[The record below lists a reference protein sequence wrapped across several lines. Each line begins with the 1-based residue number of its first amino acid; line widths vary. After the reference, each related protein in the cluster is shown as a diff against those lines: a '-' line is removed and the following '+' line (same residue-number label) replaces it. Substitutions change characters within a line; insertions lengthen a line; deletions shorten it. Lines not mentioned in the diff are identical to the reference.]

1 MLRNPGL
8 LSLGP
13 LFHFVWFSLVTAP
26 GYSSPSSPCYLLD
39 LKQDHSIPGFQ
50 PPGASIRSRIQPGS
64 LLGRAAAASPSSFPA
79 HLSNRPAFSPPM
91 SRALP
96 LLPLAPIHHRIF
108 PDFQTT
114 LTYWPGSA
122 LWSQVCFLSPTS
134 RISAWWNQGLCLVHA
149 AFPAPSMVPDTQKV
163 IKKGFLIN
171 RCYSAFIKERE
182 EKVLEKKSS
191 GRKRLLTMRKYN
203 ALNNMKICCERLQ
216 EACWISPSP
225 PNLIFLNPSPLP
237 PYRSDQQTK
246 SSSNSKQTPTLNQ
259 P

>member
-1 MLRNPGL
+1 MSNTGFGEEPPLCAFRKLGKSL
-8 LSLGP
+8 LALI
-13 LFHFVWFSLVTAP
+13 LHYALLTFSLAP
-26 GYSSPSSPCYLLD
+26 CITLL
-39 LKQDHSIPGFQ
+39 LFFT
-50 PPGASIRSRIQPGS
+50 S
-64 LLGRAAAASPSSFPA
+64 LSAI
-79 HLSNRPAFSPPM
+79 SN
-91 SRALP
+91 
-96 LLPLAPIHHRIF
+96 
-108 PDFQTT
+108 Q
-114 LTYWPGSA
+114 
-122 LWSQVCFLSPTS
+122 
-134 RISAWWNQGLCLVHA
+134 
-149 AFPAPSMVPDTQKV
+149 
-163 IKKGFLIN
+163 
-171 RCYSAFIKERE
+171 YSAFIKERE

>member
-134 RISAWWNQGLCLVHA
+134 RISAWWSQGLCLVHA

-171 RCYSAFIKERE
+171 RCYSAFIKERDPWNPRRHQSYHQ
-182 EKVLEKKSS
+182 LEK
-191 GRKRLLTMRKYN
+191 LLDIQTGE
-203 ALNNMKICCERLQ
+203 LLS
-216 EACWISPSP
+216 WI
-225 PNLIFLNPSPLP
+225 
-237 PYRSDQQTK
+237 
-246 SSSNSKQTPTLNQ
+246 PTQ
-259 P
+259 DFAPKGTAGHFTSMTTSMSM